1 MKLSGLLTSVLALST
16 AVLGAKKAASADD
29 FKHDDLVKVECAEIG
44 EQGRELMNPDGG
56 FRWLSPT
63 CVESRRA
70 LSFYYGRDGP
80 TQCSVKAED
89 KFHEQMLRA
98 LSFNRALK
106 CRIPRNKLTFTQY
119 LEVPLHIDG
128 VRVRGGSKLKRISG
142 NFNAVLH
149 GEKGTLVAAAMYPV
163 VDHPLPETV
172 SGVTTMQINLRWYE
186 GSAMTLLMSNKRHE
200 EDFIIQ
206 PIVALMFCILTA
218 CAVYVVGR
226 VYVESSLIPR
236 VLKEETDRKAKARK
250 EFEDSVKKETKKD
263 K

>member
-1 MKLSGLLTSVLALST
+1 FQACLTSVLALST
-16 AVLGAKKAASADD
+16 AVLGAKKAASADG
-29 FKHDDLVKVECAEIG
+29 KHDDLVKVECAEIG

-56 FRWLSPT
+56 LPWLSQG
-63 CVESRRA
+63 RRQV
-70 LSFYYGRDGP
+70 P
-80 TQCSVKAED
+80 
-89 KFHEQMLRA
+89 RA
-98 LSFNRALK
+98 DAARAVVQ
-106 CRIPRNKLTFTQY
+106 PGAQ
-119 LEVPLHIDG
+119 VPYPAQQAH
-128 VRVRGGSKLKRISG
+128 VHTVPGGSSAYRRCACARRIQAQADLRQLQCRPARREGHPGCCRYVPSR
-142 NFNAVLH
+142 
-149 GEKGTLVAAAMYPV
+149 
-163 VDHPLPETV
+163 DHPLPETV